1 MRRRVRLRD
10 WQWGVLGALVI
21 LAAWQIYGSFTN
33 PFFMPPPTRVW
44 NELWSYLSSG
54 LLAREIQHTILL
66 LVVGLI
72 LGCAAGIPIGLVL
85 GVNPRA
91 SAVLA
96 PFVQAAYATP
106 RIALIPVVIIWFGV
120 GLEGSIVLV
129 FLQCVFEI
137 LIATEAGAR
146 EVSGQFVEVARSFR
160 LSRLRTF
167 VDVIVPGSIPYI
179 VSGLRLGLSNAFI
192 GAIGAE
198 LFMESRGIGGIVR
211 QAGQSFRT
219 DRVLAA
225 VIVMAALAVA
235 LIGLMRYWERRTQV
249 WRIETFE

>member
-1 MRRRVRLRD
+1 MSERLRLRD
-10 WQWGVLGALVI
+10 WQWGVLGMLVI
-21 LAAWQIYGSFTN
+21 LTAWQLYGSFTN
-33 PFFMPPPTRVW
+33 PFFLPPPTRVW
-44 NELWSYLSSG
+44 NELATYITSG

-66 LVVGLI
+66 LVVGLALGALVGIPAGLI
-72 LGCAAGIPIGLVL
+72 LGVSPT
-85 GVNPRA
+85 A

-96 PFVQAAYATP
+96 PYIQAAYATP

-137 LIATEAGAR
+137 LITVEAGAR
-146 EVSGQFVEVARSFR
+146 AVSGQFVEVARSFR

-167 VDVIVPGSIPYI
+167 VDVIAPGSVPYI

-211 QAGQSFRT
+211 QAGQAFRT

-225 VIVMAALAVA
+225 VIVMAVLAVA
-235 LIGLMRYWERRTQV
+235 LIGAVRYWERRSQSWNV
-249 WRIETFE
+249 ETFE